1 MRPSAGPACPVC
13 ATPMRGPAGGFR
25 YDCPACGH
33 ASATLPVAIVQ
44 GAFTLREG
52 DRAAALEPLRRRN
65 FETLLD
71 RLARLQPPGTLLE
84 VGCAH
89 GWFLD
94 AAAARG
100 YRVHGLEPD
109 APIAA
114 QALRRG
120 HAVTTG
126 FFPAALPA
134 DARYDAIVF
143 NDVLEHLP
151 DPAGALRAVHDRL
164 VPGGLAAI
172 NLPSSRGA
180 LYRIACALHALG
192 WRAPHD
198 RLWQAGFPSPHL
210 SYFRPEGLARMAHA
224 AGLGEVDRVALPS
237 VVHDGLWERLRYDA
251 RAGLAARSLS
261 WLALTLALPL
271 LRALPSDIVL
281 AIFRRDDAPDQRRAD
296 TAGARVSAAGA
307 TTATR

>member
-1 MRPSAGPACPVC
+1 MRGNAGPACPVC

-44 GAFTLREG
+44 GACALRED
-52 DRAAALEPLRRRN
+52 DREAALEPLRRRN
-65 FETLLD
+65 FETVLD
-71 RLARLQPPGTLLE
+71 RLARLQPPGRLLE

-94 AAAARG
+94 AASRRG

-151 DPAGALRAVHDRL
+151 DPAGALREVRNRL
-164 VPGGLAAI
+164 ARGGLAAF

-180 LYRIACALHALG
+180 LYRIACALRALG

-198 RLWQAGFPSPHL
+198 RLWQVGFPSPHL
-210 SYFRPEGLARMAHA
+210 SYFRPEGLARMAQA
-224 AGLGEVDRVALPS
+224 AGLREVDRVALPS
-237 VVHDGLWERLRYDA
+237 FAREGLWQRLRYDA
-251 RAGLAARSLS
+251 RAGLLARSLS

-296 TAGARVSAAGA
+296 TAGSRSAAGA